1 MCQNDS
7 KSALKLKT
15 LNIINVNAIITL
27 QNIETKLHFHL
38 NINNEH
44 SFAHPEITE

>member
-15 LNIINVNAIITL
+15 LNIINVNTVIAL
-27 QNIETKLHFHL
+27 QKSKRNFIFT
-38 NINNEH
+38 
-44 SFAHPEITE
+44 